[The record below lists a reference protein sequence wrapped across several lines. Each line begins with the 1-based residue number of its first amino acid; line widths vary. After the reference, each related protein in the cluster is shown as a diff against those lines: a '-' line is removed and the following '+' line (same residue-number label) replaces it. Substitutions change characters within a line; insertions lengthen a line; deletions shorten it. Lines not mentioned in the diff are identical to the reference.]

1 MQAIPREARGCG
13 LGEVQYYVVL
23 VVNAIAWQCFFLGT
37 IGVVFCASSL
47 SSGIIIAVT
56 IPVTGVLAVMIYKEK
71 FQVEK
76 GVSLA
81 LSLWGFVSYFY
92 GEIKHPN
99 NRDVDRG
106 QPPPPPESENERPL
120 SQIDCNVVDRA

>member
-1 MQAIPREARGCG
+1 M
-13 LGEVQYYVVL
+13 VL
-23 VVNAIAWQCFFLGT
+23 VVNTIAWQCFFLGT

-56 IPVTGVLAVMIYKEK
+56 IPVTEVLAVMIYKEK

-81 LSLWGFVSYFY
+81 LSLWGLVSYFY

-99 NRDVDRG
+99 NRGVDRG
-106 QPPPPPESENERPL
+106 QPPPPLESESEGPP
-120 SQIDCNVVDRA
+120 SQIDCDVVDRA